1 MKAIWI
7 FNANQWKYPSL
18 RAFRRVN
25 STVTPTFSLLFFF
38 HFFKVHIMNVDY
50 SKFRLQN
57 SRVFFFSKS
66 VKKSGKRGL
75 RVKKKRASLTHR
87 RACEAR
93 ENKSQFLRANPGI
106 NIRHF
111 TGKALAI
118 HHSREYRE
126 WLVENITWQLGDSLH
141 RNLATGNCPWL
152 GEAGNSNEYNICK
165 TDSPYF

>member
-1 MKAIWI
+1 
-7 FNANQWKYPSL
+7 
-18 RAFRRVN
+18 
-25 STVTPTFSLLFFF
+25 
-38 HFFKVHIMNVDY
+38 MNVDY
-50 SKFRLQN
+50 SKFQKKFD
-57 SRVFFFSKS
+57 SRTIDCKTVGVFFFSKS

-126 WLVENITWQLGDSLH
+126 
-141 RNLATGNCPWL
+141 
-152 GEAGNSNEYNICK
+152 
-165 TDSPYF
+165 